1 MVNRRRSVR
10 DNSAQEQCGRRTR
23 RTSHIVKWNNKVCV
37 SARWKQVNRARL
49 RCCPL
54 FQGER
59 APRLKPGV
67 NHRRYKLS
75 ALTLIGTL
83 NARPTFSIRS
93 VLYPTRIHTCIR
105 FYDITGR
112 CMQRGSSG
120 DYRIFNINPAY
131 LEAEI
136 ALTET
141 IRVSN
146 NVKPGHE
153 PSLSPLFNF
162 LSVKVKKP
170 GFFQKYLYS
179 RNEELFRSSNLLFL
193 RFWQII
199 EIVLEHGSLGEEILI
214 IVSYVWLNSLV
225 GREWK
230 FEEEKWKEYR
240 WK

>member
-10 DNSAQEQCGRRTR
+10 DNSAQEQCCRRTR

-93 VLYPTRIHTCIR
+93 VLYPTRIHTYIR

-153 PSLSPLFNF
+153 SSLSPLT
-162 LSVKVKKP
+162 
-170 GFFQKYLYS
+170 FFPWKWSLDFF
-179 RNEELFRSSNLLFL
+179 RNIYILETRSCFD
-193 RFWQII
+193 RRICCF
-199 EIVLEHGSLGEEILI
+199 
-214 IVSYVWLNSLV
+214 
-225 GREWK
+225 
-230 FEEEKWKEYR
+230 
-240 WK
+240 